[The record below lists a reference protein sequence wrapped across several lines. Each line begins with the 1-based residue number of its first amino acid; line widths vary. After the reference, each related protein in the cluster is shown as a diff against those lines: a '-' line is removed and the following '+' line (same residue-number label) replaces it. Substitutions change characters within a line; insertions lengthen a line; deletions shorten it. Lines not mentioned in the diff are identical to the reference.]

1 MMQIAVKVSFD
12 TELLEVLPMRLQ
24 SFSSQI
30 LSPDEGY
37 ENKSLYES
45 WLEKDPATENNSY
58 PR

>member
-1 MMQIAVKVSFD
+1 
-12 TELLEVLPMRLQ
+12 MRLQ

>member
-1 MMQIAVKVSFD
+1 MK
-12 TELLEVLPMRLQ
+12 LQ
-24 SFSSQI
+24 YFPLQI

-45 WLEKDPATENNSY
+45 WLEKDPASENNTY